1 MSQKGGPLDSLL
13 VWIESFLSDGT
24 QLQYEDLM
32 EKKYLFNALQQ
43 IDPRPLWSE
52 PIDECLDQASQLHN
66 ASILYVQLLTCY
78 AETLNQTVLLPML
91 DLNAYVN
98 YEEDLAASQLEMHR
112 LLMLFLGIAIQC
124 KRKDEFI
131 AAMETLPDEIQEDI
145 MENYR
150 TLAQHLVRL
159 DAAEARTGGAGL
171 RKCCNDRL
179 DCFKKYSEAV
189 EEKCYLETVVL
200 HSQAA
205 EESKPGSSPTPPSS
219 QQSNPA
225 DVAALDS
232 ANQRAAQ
239 LAAQL
244 EAKTAEA
251 AKLNEKLRRQKDK
264 VQRLKATAA
273 KANAGSAQGVKMG
286 ALNEEIER
294 LKDKISKFE
303 NMEKEVYTLRQRQT
317 EFDFYKSRVQELR
330 TENSQ
335 LVEDRQ
341 HFEELLYSSRRKEED
356 VIERLVECQ
365 MRCDELAGLREADAE
380 RSRQAL
386 EAAASAGGE
395 QAVARIR
402 ELEAEVDRLR
412 STGSTGAAASGGP
425 SASDDKQ
432 ERWKFL
438 EVKKELVQ
446 TRRELA
452 KARKQAETDAQ
463 RAKRAEAQLETATKA
478 GADREHELVGTRQS
492 HEEHVRDLERRIH
505 ELTNQIVLLKR
516 KGSEA
521 MKGLREAELAE
532 MEVMFQSVQELTS
545 QVSRLKNNNKIL
557 RQSCDKL
564 KSEVYKIFTIEQENE
579 RLLAENRELRK
590 TKAADSTAQDE
601 WELVRKKNLQLEV
614 ENKKLRRIVESLKM
628 TLVQID
634 PYNKMRYHYI
644 TSL

>member
-1 MSQKGGPLDSLL
+1 MSQKGGSLDSLL

-32 EKKYLFNALQQ
+32 EKKYLFNVLQQ

-66 ASILYVQLLTCY
+66 ASILYVQLLNCY

-98 YEEDLAASQLEMHR
+98 YEEDRAASQLEMHR

-251 AKLNEKLRRQKDK
+251 VKLNEKLRRQKDK

-273 KANAGSAQGVKMG
+273 
-286 ALNEEIER
+286 
-294 LKDKISKFE
+294 KISKFE

>member
-78 AETLNQTVLLPML
+78 ATVLLPML

-273 KANAGSAQGVKMG
+273 
-286 ALNEEIER
+286 
-294 LKDKISKFE
+294 KISKFE